1 MPGDAA
7 AGAAAALAPG
17 EVMVV
22 AAAREIRDGD
32 VVFVGMRLPLIA
44 FNLARLTHAP
54 GAFGIFENGLVRG
67 TPSPEFL
74 YTMSDT
80 PNVVGAH
87 MCTRLSLAMAL
98 LGRGRV
104 DVGFIGGAE
113 VDRFGNVNSS
123 YIGPRDRP
131 RVKLPGSGGGCDIA
145 SLARRLLVIMS
156 HERHRLREAVDYITS
171 PGHLRG
177 GDARK
182 TAGLPGGGPAA
193 LITTLGVFD
202 FDPQTH
208 EAVLRSHHPGVSIE
222 RIREQTGWAL
232 RVAPEVHE
240 TPPPSARELQLI
252 RTLDPQGFWTRAS
265 AG

>member
-1 MPGDAA
+1 MPGDI
-7 AGAAAALAPG
+7 ALG
-17 EVMVV
+17 EVMVI

-44 FNLARLTHAP
+44 FRLAKLTHAP
-54 GAFGIFENGLVRG
+54 QAFGVFENGLVRG
-67 TPSPEFL
+67 TPSEEFL

-87 MCTRLSLAMAL
+87 MCTRLPLAMSL

-156 HERHRLREAVDYITS
+156 HERHRLRPAVDYVTS
-171 PGHLRG
+171 PGHLAG
-177 GDARK
+177 GGSRRS
-182 TAGLPGGGPAA
+182 AGLAGGGPAA

-202 FDPQTH
+202 FDPHTR
-208 EAVLRSHHPGVSIE
+208 EAVLRSHHPGATVDQ
-222 RIREQTGWAL
+222 IREQTGWPL
-232 RVAPEVHE
+232 RVASDVHT

-252 RTLDPQGFWTRAS
+252 RSLDPQGFWTRAA

>member
-1 MPGDAA
+1 MAEF
-7 AGAAAALAPG
+7 APG

-32 VVFVGMRLPLIA
+32 VVFVGMRLPLVA
-44 FNLARLTHAP
+44 FRLAKLTHAP
-54 GAFGIFENGLVRG
+54 RAFGIFENGLVRG

-98 LGRGRV
+98 LARGRV

-145 SLARRLLVIMS
+145 SLARRLLIIMS
-156 HERHRLREAVDYITS
+156 HERHRLRPAVDYITS
-171 PGHLRG
+171 PGYLTG
-177 GDARK
+177 GDHRK
-182 TAGLPGGGPAA
+182 AAGLTGGGPAA

-202 FDPQTH
+202 FDHETR
-208 EAVLRSHHPGVSIE
+208 EAVLRSYHPGTSIE
-222 RIREQTGWAL
+222 RIREHTGWPL
-232 RVAPEVHE
+232 RVSPAVDE
-240 TPPPSARELQLI
+240 TPPPTAEELQLI
-252 RTLDPQGFWTRAS
+252 RSLDPEGFWTRA
-265 AG
+265 

>member
-1 MPGDAA
+1 MPGDV
-7 AGAAAALAPG
+7 APG

-44 FNLARLTHAP
+44 FRLAKLTHAP
-54 GAFGIFENGLVRG
+54 RAFGVFENGLVRG
-67 TPSPEFL
+67 APSGEFL

-87 MCTRLSLAMAL
+87 MCTRLPVAMAL

-131 RVKLPGSGGGCDIA
+131 RVKLPGSGGACDIA
-145 SLARRLLVIMS
+145 SLARRLLVVMS
-156 HERHRLREAVDYITS
+156 HERHRLRTAVDYITS
-171 PGHLRG
+171 PGYLAG
-177 GDARK
+177 GRDRQA
-182 TAGLPGGGPAA
+182 AGLSGGGPAA

-202 FDPQTH
+202 FDPLTR
-208 EAVLRSHHPGVSIE
+208 EAVLRSRHPGVTVE
-222 RIREQTGWAL
+222 RIQEQTGWPL
-232 RVAPEVHE
+232 RLAPTVGE
-240 TPPPSARELQLI
+240 TPSPTGRELQLI
-252 RTLDPQGFWTRAS
+252 RTLDPQGFWTRAA
-265 AG
+265 AGA